1 MNSEQK
7 QAWLAVI
14 MGIISLICFL
24 VALPFVG
31 PMIATAAFGLFGL
44 AGLGPLIFRKTPTD
58 ERDRSIAKR
67 ANLAGATTSYG
78 VFLLGNM
85 SVWFVAKRNHQEQ
98 VNIDLLMLVVF
109 LGIFALFF
117 VRSVVLLVLYARHSG
132 NEEA

>member
-1 MNSEQK
+1 
-7 QAWLAVI
+7 
-14 MGIISLICFL
+14 
-24 VALPFVG
+24 
-31 PMIATAAFGLFGL
+31 
-44 AGLGPLIFRKTPTD
+44 
-58 ERDRSIAKR
+58 KR